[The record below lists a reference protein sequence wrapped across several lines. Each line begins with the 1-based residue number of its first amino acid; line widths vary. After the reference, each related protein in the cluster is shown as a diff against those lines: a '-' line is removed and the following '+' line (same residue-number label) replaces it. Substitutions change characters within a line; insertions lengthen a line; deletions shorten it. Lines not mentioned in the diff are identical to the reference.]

1 MKIKKQSISNIVGGI
16 LVVLLVIALYKFF
29 FLFDNRLSNI
39 VNGAYGPSTKTLDA
53 FSFLLLLI
61 SILESYRIRKKC
73 YFKEILISEFIIL
86 IASIA
91 SSSSTFFDKWMSYW
105 VLLLVYLALTNWMN
119 NESRIKF
126 FLFVMQA
133 SAVITNILLIVQA
146 TILNAGGTSFLHIY
160 FLESGYWYT
169 YRNGMIRIA
178 ENEVLYLLSFC
189 ISVAQI
195 KGWTQN
201 KKIINILAVT
211 NIITT
216 LINFFYVDQT
226 RMIIS
231 VSIFVLL
238 FSLFASSKL
247 TKKQFF
253 IRFVAIVGISV
264 LIGSMWNEI
273 TSILHFSTT
282 ETSYTARVE
291 GYKFFLNLGFEHP
304 LYGVGFS
311 KLLDSNGVNYTDV
324 GIIGTLGQFG
334 LILFIL
340 YIIILIK
347 MIQMSARNQ
356 NGKSDVY
363 KFIST
368 NVTFIVVF
376 LSLTTMS
383 MFNNGLLQV
392 FAVALALLE
401 TISNEVH
408 SNSRKLNRENT

>member
-16 LVVLLVIALYKFF
+16 LLILLVIALYKFF

-53 FSFLLLLI
+53 LSFLLLLV
-61 SILESYRIRKKC
+61 SILESYKIRRKR

-91 SSSSTFFDKWMSYW
+91 SSSSAFFDKWMSYW
-105 VLLLVYLALTNWMN
+105 VLLLVYLALTNWLN
-119 NESRIKF
+119 TESRIKF
-126 FLFVMQA
+126 FLLVMQV

-195 KGWTQN
+195 KGWTHN

-216 LINFFYVDQT
+216 
-226 RMIIS
+226 

-282 ETSYTARVE
+282 ETSYTARAE

-311 KLLDSNGVNYTDV
+311 RLLDSNGVNYTDV

-356 NGKSDVY
+356 NGKSDIY

-383 MFNNGLLQV
+383 MFSNGLLQV

-408 SNSRKLNRENT
+408 FNSMKLDRENT

>member
-1 MKIKKQSISNIVGGI
+1 
-16 LVVLLVIALYKFF
+16 
-29 FLFDNRLSNI
+29 
-39 VNGAYGPSTKTLDA
+39 
-53 FSFLLLLI
+53 
-61 SILESYRIRKKC
+61 
-73 YFKEILISEFIIL
+73 
-86 IASIA
+86 
-91 SSSSTFFDKWMSYW
+91 MSYW
-105 VLLLVYLALTNWMN
+105 VLLLVYLALTNWLN
-119 NESRIKF
+119 TENRIKF

-146 TILNAGGTSFLHIY
+146 AILNAGGTSFLHIY

-195 KGWTQN
+195 KGWTHN
-201 KKIINILAVT
+201 KIIINILAVT

-226 RMIIS
+226 RMIIF

-247 TKKQFF
+247 TKKQIF
-253 IRFVAIVGISV
+253 IRFVAVVGISV

-282 ETSYTARVE
+282 ETSYTARAE

-311 KLLDSNGVNYTDV
+311 RLLDSNGVNYTDV

-356 NGKSDVY
+356 NGKSDIY

-383 MFNNGLLQV
+383 MFSNGLLQV

-408 SNSRKLNRENT
+408 FNSMKLDRENT

>member
-1 MKIKKQSISNIVGGI
+1 MKVKKQSILNIVGGTLLI
-16 LVVLLVIALYKFF
+16 FLVVALYKFF
-29 FLFDNRLSNI
+29 FLFDNSLSNI

-53 FSFLLLLI
+53 ISFLLLLV
-61 SILESYRIRKKC
+61 SILESYKVRRKH
-73 YFKEILISEFIIL
+73 YFVEILMSEFIIL
-86 IASIA
+86 IAAIV
-91 SSSSTFFDKWMSYW
+91 SSNSTFFDKWMSYW
-105 VLLLVYLALTNWMN
+105 VLLLVYLALTNWLN
-119 NESRIKF
+119 TESRINF
-126 FLFVMQA
+126 FLLVMQA

-146 TILNAGGTSFLHIY
+146 TILNTGGTSFLHIY
-160 FLESGYWYT
+160 FLESDYWYT

-195 KGWTQN
+195 KGRTHN
-201 KKIINILAVT
+201 KKMINILAVT

-231 VSIFVLL
+231 TSIFLLL
-238 FSLFASSKL
+238 FNLFASAKL

-253 IRFVAIVGISV
+253 IRFVAIVGISILV
-264 LIGSMWNEI
+264 GSMWNQI

-282 ETSYTARVE
+282 ETSYTARLE

-304 LYGVGFS
+304 LYGIGFS
-311 KLLDSNGVNYTDV
+311 RLLDSNGVNYTDV

-334 LILFIL
+334 LFLFVL
-340 YIIILIK
+340 YIIMLVK

-356 NGKSDVY
+356 NGKLDTY
-363 KFIST
+363 NYIST

-383 MFNNGLLQV
+383 MFSNGLLQV

-408 SNSRKLNRENT
+408 FNSMAANGENI